1 MTVGFEQAT
10 NAGYEDI
17 LFRHLANSRPPDG
30 WAWAQLTPPVHA
42 IRIDNAEEGRFVAE
56 LLELIRQ
63 RCSATLAKDTSPQG
77 FWIKDFS
84 SLPVLDKY
92 LSGGVLKI
100 FPGEAAPDQPWIQ
113 IFP

>member
-1 MTVGFEQAT
+1 MAEAVRFYWRGREAGIPLAEIPEPDRNPLRVRRRVVQAS
-10 NAGYEDI
+10 A
-17 LFRHLANSRPPDG
+17 PDVIR
-30 WAWAQLTPPVHA
+30 QL
-42 IRIDNAEEGRFVAE
+42 EEGRFVAE